1 MASVVIA
8 DLIRDHRLLWV
19 YCCECGRE
27 RDLDPAILPLPADYP
42 VPEVGTR
49 MKCSACGSRKINTR
63 PELYP
68 GGIEAMRARWG
79 GKPVMARQARQ

>member
-1 MASVVIA
+1 MKSVVLA

-19 YCCECGRE
+19 YCRECGRE
-27 RDLDPAILPLPADYP
+27 RDLDPSTVPLPGEFP
-42 VPEVGTR
+42 VPEVGKC
-49 MKCSACGSRKINTR
+49 MKCSACGSRKIHTA

-79 GKPVMARQARQ
+79 GKPIAPQH